1 MYTVFWGREEVI
13 SLDFLEPGQIISSD
27 LYIIMLTNLKARTSR
42 IRPEKKTTFLLQH
55 DNSLFHMN
63 MKTIKYI
70 ASLGWT
76 ILPHPLYSP
85 DLAPSDYRLFC
96 LMKDGLCRQHS
107 SSNYAIIAVVK
118 HWVTSAGTDFYKQ
131 RAGSCSLPVKMHG

>member
-85 DLAPSDYRLFC
+85 DLAPSDFLLF
-96 LMKDGLCRQHS
+96 GLIKNGCMGNVFLATILS
-107 SSNYAIIAVVK
+107 
-118 HWVTSAGTDFYKQ
+118 
-131 RAGSCSLPVKMHG
+131 